1 MTPELFARVAPYV
14 TVLGTGQI
22 NVNTAPRAVLL
33 SLPGVGDESVAAI
46 VRAQQAR
53 RPIRS
58 MEELTAQLSSGA
70 RSSLVEA
77 MSELQQRVT
86 FESREVVV
94 EADGWL
100 DGSPAHVRAEAL
112 LARGG
117 DAMFTIGRRI
127 VQ

>member
-1 MTPELFARVAPYV
+1 M
-14 TVLGTGQI
+14 
-22 NVNTAPRAVLL
+22 
-33 SLPGVGDESVAAI
+33 GDETIAAI
-46 VRAQQAR
+46 VQAQRAR
-53 RPIRS
+53 RPIRT
-58 MEELTAQLSSGA
+58 MEELTARLSSAA
-70 RSSLVEA
+70 RSSLVA
-77 MSELQQRVT
+77 QMAELQQRAA

-100 DGSPAHVRAEAL
+100 DGSPARATAQAL